1 MLQPS
6 QTPFK
11 MKLTKKKKM
20 LIASA
25 AIRDIQ
31 ILSVAMLQYKPL
43 LNDLKPFIR
52 DVLGE
57 DATKSLYN
65 GLANLNHV
73 NITLNEIYKM
83 NRQAEKYL
91 NDINGLTHVEEIS
104 TQVLEQLQIIIA
116 KYKV

>member
-1 MLQPS
+1 
-6 QTPFK
+6 
-11 MKLTKKKKM
+11 MKLTKKKKAY
-20 LIASA
+20 IASA
-25 AIRDIQ
+25 AVRDIQ
-31 ILSVAMLQYKPL
+31 ILSVAMLQYKSIL
-43 LNDLKPFIR
+43 TELKPFIR

-73 NITLNEIYKM
+73 NITLNDIYKM

>member
-1 MLQPS
+1 
-6 QTPFK
+6 

-73 NITLNEIYKM
+73 NITLNEIYKAD
-83 NRQAEKYL
+83 RQAEKYL
-91 NDINGLTHVEEIS
+91 NDTEGLTHIEEIS
-104 TQVLEQLQIIIA
+104 TQVLEKMNEVIA
-116 KYKV
+116 NYKV

>member
-1 MLQPS
+1 
-6 QTPFK
+6 
-11 MKLTKKKKM
+11 MKLTKKKKAY
-20 LIASA
+20 IASA
-25 AIRDIQ
+25 AVRDIQ
-31 ILSVAMLQYKPL
+31 ILSVAMLQYKSIL
-43 LNDLKPFIR
+43 TELKPFIR

-73 NITLNEIYKM
+73 NITLNDIYKM

-91 NDINGLTHVEEIS
+91 GDANGLTHIEEIS
-104 TQVLEQLQIIIA
+104 SQVLDELKNIIA

>member
-1 MLQPS
+1 
-6 QTPFK
+6 
-11 MKLTKKKKM
+11 MKLTKKKKAY
-20 LIASA
+20 IASA
-25 AIRDIQ
+25 AVRDIQ
-31 ILSVAMLQYKPL
+31 ILSVAMLQYKSIL
-43 LNDLKPFIR
+43 TELKPFIR

-83 NRQAEKYL
+83 NKQAEKYL
-91 NDINGLTHVEEIS
+91 GDINGLTHIEEIS
-104 TQVLEQLQIIIA
+104 TLVLVELGNIIA

>member
-1 MLQPS
+1 
-6 QTPFK
+6 

-31 ILSVAMLQYKPL
+31 ILSVAILQYKPL

-65 GLANLNHV
+65 GVANLNHV
-73 NITLNEIYKM
+73 NITLNEIYRTNKY
-83 NRQAEKYL
+83 AEKYL
-91 NDINGLTHVEEIS
+91 NDTEGLTHIEEIS
-104 TQVLEQLQIIIA
+104 TQVLEQLQKIIA
-116 KYKV
+116 NYKV